1 MKGEETLCV
10 SLTLAT
16 VDFIARFLLLL
27 LAVAAAVAAQWRT
40 NKRES
45 VELVCVRCNATLT

>member
-1 MKGEETLCV
+1 V

-27 LAVAAAVAAQWRT
+27 LAVAAAAQWRT

-45 VELVCVRCNATLT
+45 VESVCVRCNATLT

>member
-1 MKGEETLCV
+1 M

-27 LAVAAAVAAQWRT
+27 LAVAAAVAAAAAQWRT

-45 VELVCVRCNATLT
+45 VESVCVRCNATLT